1 MDSVSGE
8 DLSWTDYF
16 DQHYCDFD
24 FAFRCVVYDPCDRPG
39 HFPHSDMWLNA
50 KQQRV
55 QDTILDWLA
64 TIAWD
69 WDQVAIDSADALH
82 RTMFINEF
90 VTFEVSPLAFAD
102 YQAANLAYTCKSSG
116 KKFLAFRCL
125 VWVSGSGGGGAGRVV
140 WGYGYHVVVHRRPA
154 TA

>member
-64 TIAWD
+64 TIAWV

-116 KKFLAFRCL
+116 KKFF
-125 VWVSGSGGGGAGRVV
+125 
-140 WGYGYHVVVHRRPA
+140 H
-154 TA
+154 